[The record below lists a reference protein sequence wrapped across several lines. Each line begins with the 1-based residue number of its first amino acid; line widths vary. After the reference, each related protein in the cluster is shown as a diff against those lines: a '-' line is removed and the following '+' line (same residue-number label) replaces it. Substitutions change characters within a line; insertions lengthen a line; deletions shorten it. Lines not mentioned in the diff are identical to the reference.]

1 MIDQGP
7 QKLEYYFR
15 HSRDSVKQALLSL
28 RDIDR
33 SLFEDSEM
41 AQKFG
46 TYVDFLTARIEAPRE
61 EGPQWP
67 IDMACIS
74 IIDVDIISEFTRN
87 PRDTDVRDV
96 LFFQLEL
103 VAGTTVYGEISETY
117 TPEQISKILT
127 GEMKD
132 YNPVWFAYTL
142 RQAIIGYDVHKY
154 REVIWPYIELE
165 QVISRR
171 EYSWEE
177 AFYFS
182 LMLQNAWCFFPV
194 LTEEQQVFLL
204 SFYFYRSIVAGVP
217 VKEYLSNSLYESAGI
232 FDLLFFHALYTGALD
247 QNVEAVTTD
256 IMTDVT
262 KPLNDI
268 VNNYIN
274 RVGEDI
280 LDGFKQNEFVQALY
294 EGQKGRDPFVSWI
307 QESFFIILH
316 LKRGNLIDQASF
328 EEVTELNKMHEDFV
342 TLLTWFFDEKRWQ
355 NLVDYFQKVDSHVQL
370 KVFLWYCTYIYDL
383 ETDGSVQKFVNFTE
397 FLQENR
403 LLREDEDIIEYHEED
418 KQFHWNEALLAS

>member
-1 MIDQGP
+1 MNIIIMIDQGP

-28 RDIDR
+28 REIDLA
-33 SLFEDSEM
+33 LFEDREM
-41 AQKFG
+41 SQKFAI
-46 TYVDFLTARIEAPRE
+46 YVDFLTARIEAPRE
-61 EGPQWP
+61 DGPQWP
-67 IDMACIS
+67 IDMACIN
-74 IIDVDIISEFTRN
+74 ILDVDIISEFARN
-87 PRDTDVRDV
+87 PRDAGVRDV

-127 GEMKD
+127 GEMRE

-182 LMLQNAWCFFPV
+182 LMLQNAWYFFGV
-194 LTEEQQVFLL
+194 LPEEQQVFLL
-204 SFYFYRSIVAGVP
+204 SFYFYRSIVVGVP

-247 QNVEAVTTD
+247 QNIEAMTTS
-256 IMTDVT
+256 IISNTT
-262 KPLNDI
+262 KPLNE
-268 VNNYIN
+268 VMNGYVS

-280 LDGFKQNEFVQALY
+280 LDGFKQNEFIQGLY
-294 EGQKGRDPFVSWI
+294 EGQKGRDAYVSWL
-307 QESFFIILH
+307 QEVFFII
-316 LKRGNLIDQASF
+316 
-328 EEVTELNKMHEDFV
+328 
-342 TLLTWFFDEKRWQ
+342 
-355 NLVDYFQKVDSHVQL
+355 
-370 KVFLWYCTYIYDL
+370 
-383 ETDGSVQKFVNFTE
+383 
-397 FLQENR
+397 
-403 LLREDEDIIEYHEED
+403 
-418 KQFHWNEALLAS
+418 FHF